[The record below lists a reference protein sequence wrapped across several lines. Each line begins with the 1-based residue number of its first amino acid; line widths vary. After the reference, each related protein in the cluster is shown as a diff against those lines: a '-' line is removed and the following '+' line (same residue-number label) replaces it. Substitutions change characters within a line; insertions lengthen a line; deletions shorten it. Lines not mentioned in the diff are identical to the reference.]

1 MNTKTTAVSISVISD
16 VICPW
21 CYLGKRRLER
31 ALDGMVLRDTTPVSW
46 LPFELNPDM
55 PAEGMDRQAYRTAK
69 FGAERSAAFD
79 RQLTALGEEEGIRFA
94 FAKQARTPN
103 TRRAHALIAAANEAG
118 HGDGVVT
125 ALFRGYFE
133 EGQDIGD
140 PRVLADL
147 GAAGGM
153 SRDAALAA
161 ADDPVR
167 HREVQAREAEAARL
181 GVAGV
186 PFFIVNGAYAISG
199 AQPVEVMRD
208 ALTKIAAAPAA

>member
-1 MNTKTTAVSISVISD
+1 MSAKTNALSIAVISD

-31 ALDGMVLRDTTPVSW
+31 ALDGMALREATSVTW

-55 PAEGMDRQAYRTAK
+55 PAEGMDRQVYRTAK

-79 RQLTALGEEEGIRFA
+79 RQLTALGEEEGIHFA
-94 FAKQARTPN
+94 FAQQTRTPN

-118 HGDGVVT
+118 YGDAVVT

-133 EGQDIGD
+133 EGRDIGD

-161 ADDPVR
+161 ADDPGR

-181 GVAGV
+181 GVSGV

-199 AQPVEVMRD
+199 AQPVDVLRD
-208 ALTKIAAAPAA
+208 ALTRITAAPAA